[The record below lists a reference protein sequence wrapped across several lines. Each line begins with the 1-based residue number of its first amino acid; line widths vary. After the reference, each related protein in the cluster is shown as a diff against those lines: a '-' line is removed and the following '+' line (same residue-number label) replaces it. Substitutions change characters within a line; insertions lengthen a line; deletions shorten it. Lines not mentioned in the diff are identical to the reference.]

1 MKKLWRC
8 HVCNDIHL
16 GNKPPEVCP
25 TCGAKHAFVLSDLGE
40 AMEII
45 GRDHPAIGEPV
56 NVVAAW
62 KQFSDQSPT
71 VRLTDKAD
79 EVELLSKGVV
89 ENLANKLTGMQ
100 AIDERRAPFEA
111 ARWTFK
117 PKPGQVIRQVW
128 FCGAHSDVG
137 GGYPPGEWGLSD
149 IALSWMCDR
158 AREAGLEVDTR
169 LDTAYP
175 MRPDPHGILHNSKT
189 GLYRLTAGN
198 DRVIGKAADTK
209 SQPDEDTPQVDPTQS
224 VHASVLQRWDEDP
237 DDEPR
242 GPSPEL

>member
-45 GRDHPAIGEPV
+45 GRDHPAIGEPG

-89 ENLANKLTGMQ
+89 ENLANKGQRYCPCRITTGDRKKDLDLICPCNFLKQ
-100 AIDERRAPFEA
+100 ATYKEDGEC
-111 ARWTFK
+111 W
-117 PKPGQVIRQVW
+117 
-128 FCGAHSDVG
+128 CGLFVK
-137 GGYPPGEWGLSD
+137 
-149 IALSWMCDR
+149 
-158 AREAGLEVDTR
+158 REKR
-169 LDTAYP
+169 
-175 MRPDPHGILHNSKT
+175 
-189 GLYRLTAGN
+189 
-198 DRVIGKAADTK
+198 
-209 SQPDEDTPQVDPTQS
+209 
-224 VHASVLQRWDEDP
+224 
-237 DDEPR
+237 
-242 GPSPEL
+242 